1 MRPGW
6 SVSYVDVNPS
16 GHSSDLE
23 SLREEPVQQQP
34 SHPLYKTRLC
44 THIGPCP
51 RGDRCPF
58 AHGPSELRVPRTALS
73 APSYQFAVALQ
84 RPDQHTLEFCNL
96 DGHPQKSE
104 AKADCAAQCI
114 RALGLKV
121 AGNKL
126 VDDDSWV
133 TAGTRSE
140 SPPLF
145 SSASLQHHPA
155 QDGGARPPIPAWR
168 KRQLI
173 ELVGRLNKSETV
185 REAARE
191 GYDRWIA
198 CIGGMFGSSEPRLAQ
213 ALRLHYGSFKE
224 FVSVHAGQIPHPRPP
239 APVASQDHSVSTGIV
254 NAGAAAITDFGAT
267 RIAMPAE
274 STAAGNSGIDLF
286 VTLLCAWIRTR
297 GEQRVTAAQLGD
309 FYAAHPSVDRSVL
322 PANKKLEYLCGHAE
336 ARGRL
341 WFQNDPNVS
350 GGGWLEIVTSPL
362 PEITFSPSAASLAAF
377 HRELSNWIRARGGR
391 VHAAC
396 IGQFYAE
403 HPEFDE
409 EFKGKWKPSRH
420 CMRDGCLNWV
430 SDEDAPGNGWI
441 DLPGNGWLRD
451 RVPCDDEQMLH
462 DGAAPIESTDDPLIV
477 WLTST
482 RNLHLPGE
490 ELQLMQQ
497 PHPAVLDLVQAAGP
511 GGIEVVTLRGQLEL
525 GLRLRKTIKTPRL
538 VVYLKACPTAFHVS
552 ETAGVSGIIHRVHAL
567 HLVRPSS
574 SAAWQHASRFT
585 RTDSDVA
592 SSLDAIYEFLDSQ
605 GINLQTI
612 ELMTPNELVGL
623 GLAPDDAR
631 RVLSEAR
638 HGGVEEYDGDVYA
651 DLEAAESAEI
661 AELRG
666 QNASLQQRVKE
677 LMQRCSDLQLRVS
690 VLEEARMCCIC
701 MERKRDIVLMPCMH
715 AMFCSTC
722 LRGSARVTSCPT
734 CRGPIAGL
742 IECRFDMIDEQ
753 V

>member
-1 MRPGW
+1 MSKSLTSLLHEYCVMRPGW

-23 SLREEPVQQQP
+23 SLRVAPVQQQP
-34 SHPLYKTRLC
+34 THPLYKTRLC
-44 THIGPCP
+44 THIDPCP

-58 AHGPSELRVPRTALS
+58 AHGPSELRVPTTALS

-140 SPPLF
+140 SLLLL

-185 REAARE
+185 REAARD

-198 CIGGMFGSSEPRLAQ
+198 CIGGMFGSSQPRLAQ

-254 NAGAAAITDFGAT
+254 NAGAAA
-267 RIAMPAE
+267 
-274 STAAGNSGIDLF
+274 TAD
-286 VTLLCAWIRTR
+286 V
-297 GEQRVTAAQLGD
+297 
-309 FYAAHPSVDRSVL
+309 
-322 PANKKLEYLCGHAE
+322 
-336 ARGRL
+336 
-341 WFQNDPNVS
+341 
-350 GGGWLEIVTSPL
+350 
-362 PEITFSPSAASLAAF
+362 
-377 HRELSNWIRARGGR
+377 
-391 VHAAC
+391 
-396 IGQFYAE
+396 
-403 HPEFDE
+403 
-409 EFKGKWKPSRH
+409 
-420 CMRDGCLNWV
+420 
-430 SDEDAPGNGWI
+430 
-441 DLPGNGWLRD
+441 
-451 RVPCDDEQMLH
+451 VPRDDEQMLH
-462 DGAAPIESTDDPLIV
+462 DGAAPIESTDDPTIV
-477 WLTST
+477 WLTSSK
-482 RNLHLPGE
+482 NLHLPGE
-490 ELQLMQQ
+490 ELQPMQQ
-497 PHPAVLDLVQAAGP
+497 PHPVVLNLVQAAGQ
-511 GGIEVVTLRGQLEL
+511 GGIDVVTLRGQLEL
-525 GLRLRKTIKTPRL
+525 GLRLRRTIKTPRL
-538 VVYLKACPTAFHVS
+538 VAYLKACPAAFHVS

-567 HLVRPSS
+567 HLERPSS
-574 SAAWQHASRFT
+574 SAAWQHASRCT
-585 RTDSDVA
+585 RADVA

-605 GINLQTI
+605 GIDLQTI

-631 RVLSEAR
+631 RVLSEASY
-638 HGGVEEYDGDVYA
+638 GGVEEYDGDVYA

-666 QNASLQQRVKE
+666 QNTSLQQRVKE

-742 IECRFDMIDEQ
+742 IECRFDMIDEEQ